1 MPDLNRITYYCG
13 YRECATSGPVGQMTI
28 FYCGKVNVY
37 DGVPPD
43 KVGNGASSCMDAW

>member
-1 MPDLNRITYYCG
+1 MHVLNRITYYCG
-13 YRECATSGPVGQMTI
+13 LRECATSGSLGQLTI

-43 KVGNGASSCMDAW
+43 KVGNEASSCMNMW